1 MSIQKSKRTLLEEIS
16 DLMHREHYSLS
27 TERTY
32 CDWIRKFVKFH
43 QMQTREALFVEQEKK
58 LRIFSTIWQSKG
70 MLRFQH
76 KIKPLMPWYFS
87 INECLNLRFKI

>member
-1 MSIQKSKRTLLEEIS
+1 
-16 DLMHREHYSLS
+16 MHREHYSLS

-58 LRIFSTIWQSKG
+58 LRISSTIWQSKG
-70 MLRFQH
+70 MLRLQH
-76 KIKPLMPWYFS
+76 KIKPLTRRRS
-87 INECLNLRFKI
+87 AESSRRFMS